1 VEFDLVQVDLHQGG
15 FRIKFLLERLRLLAI
30 HVFLE
35 VLCVVYIIVSNTII
49 VIARIIVIVFD
60 NVVRNG
66 SIRMQLIQA
75 KGVCRGHPILDE
87 GIAGVLG

>member
-1 VEFDLVQVDLHQGG
+1 VELDLVQVDLHQGG
-15 FRIKFLLERLRLLAI
+15 FRIKFLLERLRLLAL

-35 VLCVVYIIVSNTII
+35 VLCVVYIIISNI
-49 VIARIIVIVFD
+49 VIARIIVTVID

-75 KGVCRGHPILDE
+75 KGVCGSHPILDE